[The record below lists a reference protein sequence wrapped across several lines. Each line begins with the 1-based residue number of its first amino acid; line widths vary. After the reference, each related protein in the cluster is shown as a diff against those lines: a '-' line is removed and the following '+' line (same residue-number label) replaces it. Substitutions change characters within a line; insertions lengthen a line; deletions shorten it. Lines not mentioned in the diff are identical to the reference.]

1 MAKFRNTSSKNII
14 VGAIKVYPNSIIE
27 TSEETAAKFPELQP
41 VGVPSQELLTEAPVG
56 EAEVV
61 TAKKKKRKRKV
72 DVNED
77 NASDA

>member
-41 VGVPSQELLTEAPVG
+41 VGVPSQELLTE
-56 EAEVV
+56 VV

-77 NASDA
+77 NASDAWNYRG